1 MRKIE
6 LTYVEFQHI
15 KFNTDCILVEV
26 QRRKQAGPKK
36 QVSFAVTDEWSRGFL
51 SLYVNQFSSGA
62 NTEGRLFRKFNVK
75 TNKPTQQVIDENI
88 MATFAA
94 DVARTKKDHWR
105 KHGIGSCS
113 RN

>member
-1 MRKIE
+1 LRKIE

-36 QVSFAVTDEWSRGFL
+36 QVTDEWSRGFL
-51 SLYVNQFSSGA
+51 SLYVNLPSGA

-75 TNKPTQQVIDENI
+75 TNKPTQQVIGENI